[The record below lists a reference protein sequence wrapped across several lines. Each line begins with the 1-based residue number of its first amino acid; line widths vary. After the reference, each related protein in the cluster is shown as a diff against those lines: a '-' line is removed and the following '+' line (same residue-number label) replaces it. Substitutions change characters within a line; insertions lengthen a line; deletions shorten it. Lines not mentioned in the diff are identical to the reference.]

1 MRDFDAK
8 PQKYLPYP
16 HLSRLLDPEHLGA
29 PEQAGAGEHPE
40 ARGDGEHDEEEVAGV
55 LNRKPATFSL
65 GETDSFPQEIK
76 SPRCDESAVI
86 RGVVA
91 GEPVVG
97 AVVPAVPPVVEV
109 ELGALV
115 LQRVHAGI
123 DVDEELKE
131 MSCFECQRNNNMR
144 IFIIPWFCCR

>member
-1 MRDFDAK
+1 MRVFDAK

-16 HLSRLLDPEHLGA
+16 HLPRLLDPEHLGA

-55 LNRKPATFSL
+55 LNRKPGTLSL
-65 GETDSFPQEIK
+65 GDTVSFSQKIQA
-76 SPRCDESAVI
+76 PRRDESAVI

-123 DVDEELKE
+123 NVDQKLDE
-131 MSCFECQRNNNMR
+131 R
-144 IFIIPWFCCR
+144 IILNAK

>member
-1 MRDFDAK
+1 M
-8 PQKYLPYP
+8 
-16 HLSRLLDPEHLGA
+16 
-29 PEQAGAGEHPE
+29 
-40 ARGDGEHDEEEVAGV
+40 
-55 LNRKPATFSL
+55 
-65 GETDSFPQEIK
+65 
-76 SPRCDESAVI
+76 I

-123 DVDEELKE
+123 DVDQKLKE
-131 MSCFECQRNNNMR
+131 RIILNRKEGNLFFKIAVHNDNAIMSGHTQSLKKDCTKSRREF
-144 IFIIPWFCCR
+144 